1 MFRPM
6 DEHSSDDRS
15 ASQDASHDESMAWA
29 AIATLVGGPL
39 TWGGVGWLIDQW
51 LDSGR
56 ICTAMGV
63 VVGFVTGIYIVYKRY
78 GQ

>member
-1 MFRPM
+1 
-6 DEHSSDDRS
+6 
-15 ASQDASHDESMAWA
+15 MAWA

-56 ICTAMGV
+56 ICTATGV